1 MSSGRPEGLLGTET
15 VLLVEEEE
23 GVRLLLRDILQL
35 HGYQVIDVGDPEE
48 ALSLVARSSEP
59 IHLMLTDVAMPGMSG
74 PALADRLWV
83 TRPGVKVLYMSGYSA
98 DALGHP
104 GVLGTG
110 AALLEKPFT
119 VMSLIGKVREM
130 LDG

>member
-1 MSSGRPEGLLGTET
+1 
-15 VLLVEEEE
+15 
-23 GVRLLLRDILQL
+23 
-35 HGYQVIDVGDPEE
+35 
-48 ALSLVARSSEP
+48 
-59 IHLMLTDVAMPGMSG
+59 MLADVAMPGMTG